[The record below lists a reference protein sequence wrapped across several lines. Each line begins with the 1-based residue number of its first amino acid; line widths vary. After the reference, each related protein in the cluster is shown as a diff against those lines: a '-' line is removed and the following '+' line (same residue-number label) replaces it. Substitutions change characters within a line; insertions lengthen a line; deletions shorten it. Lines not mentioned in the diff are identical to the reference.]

1 MSRPILKVDVTMTGE
16 QSVKLGLIRIAE
28 PAQRK
33 QAVAAGGIA
42 ALNVIKGYYQAK
54 GRPFWVNPALPT
66 HGPGR
71 QSSTRVWSPGRAPT
85 QWWRSTDTAWTMKQA
100 NTSSV
105 DFVNGTIGLAHKVTG
120 GTIRAKRKKFLTI
133 PIDPRAH
140 GLTAK
145 TFSRTIAPLFA
156 AKGMLMFVDEQTADV
171 KAAYALKKSIT
182 QRPWPGALPPEAS
195 YLDAFLDSALDN
207 LLTAFEEA

>member
-1 MSRPILKVDVTMTGE
+1 MSRPALKVEIQMTGD
-16 QSVKLGLIRIAE
+16 QQAKLGLIRLSSTA
-28 PAQRK
+28 ARR
-33 QAVAAGGIA
+33 QAIGDGGQA
-42 ALNVIKGYYQAK
+42 ALAEIKGYYQAK

-71 QSSTRVWSPGRAPT
+71 RPT
-85 QWWRSTDTAWTMKQA
+85 QWWRSTETGWAMRQA
-100 NTSSV
+100 NSYAV
-105 DFVNGTIGLAHKVTG
+105 NFVNGTIGLAHKVTG

-133 PIDPRAH
+133 PVDPRAH

-195 YLDAFLDSALDN
+195 YLDTFIDEALDSLIES
-207 LLTAFEEA
+207 FETP

>member
-1 MSRPILKVDVTMTGE
+1 MSRPILKVDVTMTGD
-16 QSVKLGLIRIAE
+16 QSVKLGLIRLAE

-33 QAVAAGGIA
+33 QAVTAGGVS
-42 ALNVIKGYYQAK
+42 ALNIIKDYYRAK

-71 QSSTRVWSPGRAPT
+71 KVT
-85 QWWRSTDTAWTMKQA
+85 QWWRSTETGWSMKQT
-100 NTSSV
+100 NTFSV
-105 DFVNGTIGLAHKVTG
+105 GFVNGAVGLAHKVTG

-133 PIDPRAH
+133 PVDPRAH

>member
-1 MSRPILKVDVTMTGE
+1 MTGD
-16 QSVKLGLIRIAE
+16 QSAKMGLIRISSTA
-28 PAQRK
+28 ARK
-33 QAVAAGGIA
+33 QAVADGGIA
-42 ALNVIKGYYQAK
+42 ALNIIKGYYAAK

-71 QSSTRVWSPGRAPT
+71 KESVRVWSPGRART
-85 QWWRSTDTAWTMKQA
+85 QWWRSTDTAWAMTQPNSYTA
-100 NTSSV
+100 SFT
-105 DFVNGTIGLAHKVTG
+105 NGTIGLAHKVTG

-140 GLTAK
+140 GLSAK
-145 TFSRTIAPLFA
+145 TFARTIAPLFT

-182 QRPWPGALPPEAS
+182 QRPWPGALPPEAT
-195 YLDAFLDSALDN
+195 YLDAFLDEALDSLIN
-207 LLTAFEEA
+207 SFEEA

>member
-1 MSRPILKVDVTMTGE
+1 MSRLSVNVTMTGD

-28 PAQRK
+28 PGQRK

-54 GRPFWVNPALPT
+54 GRPFWINPALPT

-71 QSSTRVWSPGRAPT
+71 RVT
-85 QWWRSTDTAWTMKQA
+85 QWWRSTETGWSMKQT
-100 NTSSV
+100 NTFSV
-105 DFVNGTIGLAHKVTG
+105 GFVNGTVGLAHKVTG

-133 PIDPRAH
+133 PVDPRAH

>member
-1 MSRPILKVDVTMTGE
+1 MSRPALKVEIQMTGD
-16 QSVKLGLIRIAE
+16 QQAKLGLIRLSSTA
-28 PAQRK
+28 ARR
-33 QAVAAGGIA
+33 QAIGDGGQA
-42 ALNVIKGYYQAK
+42 ALAVIKGYYQAK

-71 QSSTRVWSPGRAPT
+71 RPT
-85 QWWRSTDTAWTMKQA
+85 QWWRSTETGWAMRQA
-100 NTSSV
+100 NSYAV
-105 DFVNGTIGLAHKVTG
+105 NFVNGTIGLAHKVTG

-133 PIDPRAH
+133 PVDPRAH

-195 YLDAFLDSALDN
+195 YLDTFIDEALDSLIES
-207 LLTAFEEA
+207 FETP